1 MRSFLYMNIFNPL
14 IFVSLLFIALSIL
27 NPILVKLIPSFFSEY
42 ILFISF
48 IFFILAFISQSKIIK
63 LPKIS
68 LTIFL
73 IVIVSLLNKFIF
85 ELSIYF
91 FTIYLY
97 AFLIAIFWGFNQ
109 SNCSQSMTYLCST
122 FLITG
127 VLSSV
132 LAYIQ
137 WLGFSQN
144 QNYILGLVG
153 NRPYANFAQPNHLA
167 TFLFLSLI
175 SLYYLFEKQKI
186 KPLFSLVL
194 SFFLI
199 WGIVLTQSRTAWIV
213 IFFIPLFLLFKS
225 KRISLNTA
233 KLQLSGIFSLF
244 WLMVVSL
251 PYVNKSFAPYFNIA
265 QSSTLIERA
274 TTGHLRLNIWNQM
287 IHAILEKPW
296 FGYGW
301 GQTTAAQYA
310 VIDRYP
316 GTEWASSA
324 HNILLDILVWCGIP
338 LGLIIIG
345 YFAYLYFSFFL
356 KSKSLETVCATL
368 MISAVLIHAM
378 LEYPLHY
385 AYFLL
390 PVGFLCGICLA
401 EQNVKTFEVSNK
413 WGYLVAIIGFGLLY
427 QVFKEYDQITDNMV
441 AANTHEMNEFKT
453 ELILPYNSIF
463 FDKFEDRAKWIAQY
477 PYMEVDQKTLD
488 LAERNLNAYLTSY
501 DLNKYATLLAHNGDK
516 EKAIR
521 QLKILKI
528 MYNED
533 VTYDSLFI
541 KKPSVNVPLETNS
554 LTNN

>member
-1 MRSFLYMNIFNPL
+1 MNKIIVLLTLTIF
-14 IFVSLLFIALSIL
+14 SCSIL
-27 NPILVKLIPSFFSEY
+27 NTIFNKPISSFFSEY
-42 ILFISF
+42 IFFISF
-48 IFFILAFISQSKIIK
+48 IFLILA
-63 LPKIS
+63 
-68 LTIFL
+68 
-73 IVIVSLLNKFIF
+73 VSLEFKKIQIPINIFPIVFIVF
-85 ELSIYF
+85 TITCHYYFFKDSIYF
-91 FTIYLY
+91 YFIYLC
-97 AFLIAIFWGFNQ
+97 AFFIAILIGFCQDKN
-109 SNCSQSMTYLCST
+109 SQVMIYLCFT
-122 FLITG
+122 FIALGLITS
-127 VLSSV
+127 L
-132 LAYIQ
+132 LANIQ

-144 QNYILGLVG
+144 QNYILSLVG
-153 NRPYANFAQPNHLA
+153 TRPYANFAQPNHLA

-175 SLYYLFEKQKI
+175 SLYYLFEKQKN

-225 KRISLNTA
+225 KKNSLNIT
-233 KLQLSGIFSLF
+233 KLQLAGIFSLF

-463 FDKFEDRAKWIAQY
+463 FDKFEYRAKWIAQY

-488 LAERNLNAYLTSY
+488 LAERNLNTYLTSY

>member
-1 MRSFLYMNIFNPL
+1 MGFNLYSTKNTLINFSL
-14 IFVSLLFIALSIL
+14 IFLFLGLVSALLA
-27 NPILVKLIPSFFSEY
+27 N
-42 ILFISF
+42 
-48 IFFILAFISQSKIIK
+48 
-63 LPKIS
+63 
-68 LTIFL
+68 
-73 IVIVSLLNKFIF
+73 
-85 ELSIYF
+85 
-91 FTIYLY
+91 
-97 AFLIAIFWGFNQ
+97 
-109 SNCSQSMTYLCST
+109 
-122 FLITG
+122 
-127 VLSSV
+127 
-132 LAYIQ
+132 IQ

-175 SLYYLFEKQKI
+175 SLYYLFEKNKI
-186 KPLFSLVL
+186 RPLFSLIL

-225 KRISLNTA
+225 KKMSLNI
-233 KLQLSGIFSLF
+233 KKIQLAGIFSLF
-244 WLMVVSL
+244 WLMVISL
-251 PYVNKSFAPYFNIA
+251 PYVNQLLAPYFNIA

-287 IHAILEKPW
+287 IHAIWEKPW

-338 LGLIIIG
+338 LGLLIIG
-345 YFAYLYFSFFL
+345 YFAYLYFSFFF
-356 KSKSLETVCATL
+356 KSKSIETVCATL

-401 EQNVKTFEVSNK
+401 EQKVKTFKISNK
-413 WGYLVAIIGFGLLY
+413 WGYLIVLIGFGLLY

-453 ELILPYNSIF
+453 ELILPYDSIF

-501 DLNKYATLLAHNGDK
+501 DLHKYATLLAHNGDK

-528 MYNED
+528 MYDED
-533 VTYDSLFI
+533 VSYESLFI

-554 LTNN
+554 PTNN

>member
-1 MRSFLYMNIFNPL
+1 MKLFFLIIVCVF
-14 IFVSLLFIALSIL
+14 LFAAL
-27 NPILVKLIPSFFSEY
+27 NPIYTKPVSSFFTEY
-42 ILFISF
+42 LFLTSF
-48 IFFILAFISQSKIIK
+48 IFCILFSSFIFKKIFIPKLTLAII
-63 LPKIS
+63 LLLLICLLHYYLFEIS
-68 LTIFL
+68 LYF
-73 IVIVSLLNKFIF
+73 
-85 ELSIYF
+85 SI
-91 FTIYLY
+91 IYLY
-97 AFLIAIFWGFNQ
+97 AFFIAIVLGFNQ
-109 SNCSQSMTYLCST
+109 SNSSQSMIYLSVT

-127 VLSSV
+127 LLSSL

-144 QNYILGLVG
+144 QNYVLSLVG

-175 SLYYLFEKQKI
+175 SLYYLFEKNKI
-186 KPLFSLVL
+186 KPLFLLVL

-199 WGIVLTQSRTAWIV
+199 WAIILTQSRTAWIV

-225 KRISLNTA
+225 KKISLNIT
-233 KLQLSGIFSLF
+233 KLQLAGIFGSF
-244 WLMVVSL
+244 WLMVISL
-251 PYVNKSFAPYFNIA
+251 PYVNQWLSPYFNIA

-345 YFAYLYFSFFL
+345 YFAYLYFNFL
-356 KSKSLETVCATL
+356 FNSKSLETVCATL

-378 LEYPLHY
+378 FEYPLHY

-401 EQNVKTFEVSNK
+401 EQKVKTFEISNK
-413 WGYLVAIIGFGLLY
+413 WGYVVVIIGFGLLY

-441 AANTHEMNEFKT
+441 VANTHEMNEFKT
-453 ELILPYNSIF
+453 ELILPYDSIF
-463 FDKFEDRAKWIAQY
+463 FNKFEDRAKWIAQY

-488 LAERNLNAYLTSY
+488 LAERNLNTYLTSY